1 MEVVNLKREEAL
13 ELLKKHV
20 SNKNLV
26 NHCLACEAIMRRLA
40 KHFGEDEETWGLT
53 GLLHDLDY
61 DYTKDKPEEH
71 GYKTVEI
78 LGDLVTED
86 IKNAILAHCEKKIP
100 ETLMEKALYAVD
112 PTSGFIVAAAL
123 IRPEKK
129 LEFIDVEFLKNRFKE
144 KGFAKGAN
152 RQQMMSCENIGLS
165 LEEFYSLSLE
175 AMKEIAKDIGL

>member
-1 MEVVNLKREEAL
+1 MRREEAL

-20 SNKNLV
+20 TNKNLV
-26 NHCLACEAIMRRLA
+26 NHCLACEAIMKKLA
-40 KHFGEDEETWGLT
+40 QHFGENEEVWGLA

-71 GYKTVEI
+71 GLKSVEI
-78 LGDLVTED
+78 LGDSVNKE
-86 IKNAILAHCEKKIP
+86 IKNAILAHCEKKEP

-129 LEFIDVEFLKNRFKE
+129 LAVVDVPFLLNRFKE

-152 RQQMMSCENIGLS
+152 REQMKSCENIGLS
-165 LEEFYSLSLE
+165 LEEFYGLSLE

>member
-1 MEVVNLKREEAL
+1 MTREEAL
-13 ELLKKHV
+13 ELLKTHV
-20 SNKNLV
+20 TNRNLI

-40 KHFGEDEETWGLT
+40 RHFGEDEEVWGLA

-71 GYKTVEI
+71 GFKSVEI
-78 LGDLVTED
+78 LGDSVTEE
-86 IKNAILAHCEKKIP
+86 IKNAILAHCEKKTP
-100 ETLMEKALYAVD
+100 ETLMERALYAVD

-129 LEFIDVEFLKNRFKE
+129 LNVVDVPFLLNRFKE

-152 RQQMMSCENIGLS
+152 REQMKSCENIGLT
-165 LEEFYSLSLE
+165 LEEFYALSLE
-175 AMKEIAKDIGL
+175 AMKEIANEIGL